1 MTYLSNRTPADRLV
15 SSPALHAFLGVAAL
29 WLLTSLVT
37 IGYSVCY
44 SYCRKAKMLIT
55 RSTLNLIALV
65 GMLITA
71 FLATALEVRDMNRN
85 SPSLETSNSS
95 DR

>member
-1 MTYLSNRTPADRLV
+1 
-15 SSPALHAFLGVAAL
+15 
-29 WLLTSLVT
+29 
-37 IGYSVCY
+37 
-44 SYCRKAKMLIT
+44 MLIT

-71 FLATALEVRDMNRN
+71 FLATALEVRDMNLN

>member
-1 MTYLSNRTPADRLV
+1 
-15 SSPALHAFLGVAAL
+15 
-29 WLLTSLVT
+29 
-37 IGYSVCY
+37 
-44 SYCRKAKMLIT
+44 MLIT

-71 FLATALEVRDMNRN
+71 FLATALEVRDMNRS

>member
-1 MTYLSNRTPADRLV
+1 MTDHFTETTSQGFFSRIGNSL
-15 SSPALHAFLGVAAL
+15 LGRSAK
-29 WLLTSLVT
+29 
-37 IGYSVCY
+37 

>member
-37 IGYSVCY
+37 IGYSGC
-44 SYCRKAKMLIT
+44 
-55 RSTLNLIALV
+55 
-65 GMLITA
+65 
-71 FLATALEVRDMNRN
+71 
-85 SPSLETSNSS
+85 
-95 DR
+95 

>member
-1 MTYLSNRTPADRLV
+1 MSDHFTET
-15 SSPALHAFLGVAAL
+15 
-29 WLLTSLVT
+29 TT
-37 IGYSVCY
+37 

-65 GMLITA
+65 GMRITA
-71 FLATALEVRDMNRN
+71 FLATALEVRDMNRS
-85 SPSLETSNSS
+85 SPGLETSNSS

>member
-1 MTYLSNRTPADRLV
+1 MSDHFTET
-15 SSPALHAFLGVAAL
+15 
-29 WLLTSLVT
+29 TT
-37 IGYSVCY
+37 

-71 FLATALEVRDMNRN
+71 LLATALEVRDMNRS